1 MVGIKEM
8 SLKVDPSLVGCI
20 FSVPTLVIIK
30 EHAIVADKSEDGVD
44 DLLIGESLVSSVC
57 HFGALF
63 DLVDEHFKRGVG
75 FQGWFMWVV
84 LACSSGAVSCP

>member
-1 MVGIKEM
+1 
-8 SLKVDPSLVGCI
+8 
-20 FSVPTLVIIK
+20 
-30 EHAIVADKSEDGVD
+30 
-44 DLLIGESLVSSVC
+44 LLIGESLVSSVC